1 MSSFTKVKMI
11 LLAFC
16 LITIAGSQLYLK
28 GIDDGIARVDQE
40 SFDSYVHFTKQLH
53 HEQHRHSAKTDVFAR
68 AGF

>member
-16 LITIAGSQLYLK
+16 LSAIAGSYGYFK
-28 GIDDGIARVDQE
+28 GSSDEIAAIDREA
-40 SFDSYVHFTKQLH
+40 FDSYVAVAHQMH
-53 HEQHRHSAKTDVFAR
+53 SANHRHSAKTDVFAR